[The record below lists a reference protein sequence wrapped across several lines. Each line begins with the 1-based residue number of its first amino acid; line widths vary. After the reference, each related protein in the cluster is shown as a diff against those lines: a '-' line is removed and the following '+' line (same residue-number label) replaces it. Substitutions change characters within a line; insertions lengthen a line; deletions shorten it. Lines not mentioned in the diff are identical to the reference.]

1 MTTAF
6 QSVFDLAESISMV
19 RTRNVAQTISR
30 DGIVRS
36 TSLGGQIWEFEVK
49 LPDGMPWTT
58 MRPLIEKMEALDRVS
73 TGTVS
78 ISKTGH
84 SWITGYQGNFANTGT
99 ITASFS
105 STNQLNEISLVSHPS
120 LVTGYKFRAGDLI
133 QLGSSGKVYSVTDDV
148 LWNNNTV
155 TLHRPVRDN
164 TGTYTLRV
172 GQAVQWT
179 VLCTQ
184 FPQWT
189 IVARNQVSWSAP
201 FRFVEV
207 LV

>member
-6 QSVFDLAESISMV
+6 QTVIDYAENISIV
-19 RTRNVAQTISR
+19 RNRNVAQTISR

-36 TSLGGQIWEFEVK
+36 TSLGGQVWEFEVK

-58 MRPLIEKMEALDRVS
+58 MRPLIEKMQYLDRVS
-73 TGTVS
+73 TGTIS
-78 ISKTGH
+78 INKTGH
-84 SWITGYQGNFANTGT
+84 SWITGYQGNFATTGT

-105 STNQLNEISLVSHPS
+105 NTNAANQISLVSHPS
-120 LVTGYKFRAGDLI
+120 LVTGYKFKAGDFI
-133 QLGSSGKVYSVTDDV
+133 QLGTGKVYSVAEDIAWSTS
-148 LWNNNTV
+148 TV
-155 TLHRPVRDN
+155 TLNRPVRDN

-179 VLCTQ
+179 VICTE
-184 FPQWT
+184 FPQWNLT
-189 IVARNQVSWSAP
+189 GRNQVSWSGP
-201 FRFVEV
+201 FRFVEA